1 MPVHFIAAEGF
12 DACKPHGGQT
22 QESLLRALGGR
33 VKCPGASQPLVP
45 ATRLRL
51 HAGATA
57 ITLSVTRLHRM
68 EAFPPE
74 KSPCKAGHF
83 SPANGSKPFD
93 RHKLLE

>member
-33 VKCPGASQPLVP
+33 VKCPQGESTPCSGDTFKVACGGDSDYIIGSAFV
-45 ATRLRL
+45 
-51 HAGATA
+51 
-57 ITLSVTRLHRM
+57 RM

-74 KSPCKAGHF
+74 KSPCKAGDF
-83 SPANGSKPFD
+83 SRANGSKPFD